1 LKQASKKMSQLLA
14 LLQQS
19 IFITSIDLDNATYT
33 TSAIQHLKPEKQ
45 QIAIFWGTLLEFI
58 GRLLLTALFLILTN
72 EDEPLFT
79 LFGVEFTIENIS
91 LFGAG
96 TFLLIRNGRELIDF
110 FRTQSE
116 AHETQ
121 PVRAGSFRNVIFEMG
136 VVLTIMS
143 IDTVLAG
150 LGITSKFSILLF
162 LFLFSAV
169 VRLLFVRQI
178 AAFVVRYPA
187 INIVILTFLILIGI
201 ELIIQGLGI
210 DIEPLFNL
218 IMVVALIVAINYHRQ
233 KAKPPVSS

>member
-1 LKQASKKMSQLLA
+1 MSQILT

-45 QIAIFWGTLLEFI
+45 QIAIFWSTILEFI
-58 GRLLLTALFLILTN
+58 GRLLLVALFLILTN
-72 EDEPLFT
+72 ENEPLFQ
-79 LFGVEFTIENIS
+79 LFGVEFTIESIS
-91 LFGAG
+91 LLGAG
-96 TFLLIRNGRELIDF
+96 TFLLIRNGRELIGF
-110 FRTQSE
+110 FRTQGEPHE
-116 AHETQ
+116 AQ
-121 PVRAGSFRNVIFEMG
+121 SVRVSSFGRVLFEMG

-150 LGITSKFSILLF
+150 LGITSVLSSLLF

-178 AAFVVRYPA
+178 AAIVVRYPA

-201 ELIIQGLGI
+201 ELIIQGLGV

-218 IMVVALIVAINYHRQ
+218 IMVVALIVTIIYHRQ
-233 KAKPPVSS
+233 KAKRPVSS